1 MYKRQHL
8 RSDSIYDEP
17 PLSDVLTRLE
27 DQVPSACIDLL
38 RDTHLIRYPVYANDF
53 SLLLKYRLMN
63 ETSDSLMKYLDI
75 TEDLANR
82 IMNHIDDL
90 ISYEQFCDLLKS
102 RDLTYTRIS
111 RSLLHILLQIKTADM
126 LDYQTRGNCQYAR
139 LLGFRMDQSSVL
151 TILKQTSRI
160 PLITKLTQTDSLS
173 ETGLSM
179 LRTDIQAANLYE
191 SVLTDKFKIPFFN
204 EYRQQII
211 RVDTE

>member
-1 MYKRQHL
+1 
-8 RSDSIYDEP
+8 
-17 PLSDVLTRLE
+17 
-27 DQVPSACIDLL
+27 
-38 RDTHLIRYPVYANDF
+38 
-53 SLLLKYRLMN
+53 MN

-139 LLGFRMDQSSVL
+139 LLGFRIDL
-151 TILKQTSRI
+151 L
-160 PLITKLTQTDSLS
+160 SLQYLNRLLAS
-173 ETGLSM
+173 H
-179 LRTDIQAANLYE
+179 
-191 SVLTDKFKIPFFN
+191 
-204 EYRQQII
+204 
-211 RVDTE
+211 

>member
-1 MYKRQHL
+1 
-8 RSDSIYDEP
+8 
-17 PLSDVLTRLE
+17 
-27 DQVPSACIDLL
+27 
-38 RDTHLIRYPVYANDF
+38 
-53 SLLLKYRLMN
+53 MN

-126 LDYQTRGNCQYAR
+126 LDYQARGNCQYAR

-160 PLITKLTQTDSLS
+160 PWITKLTQTDSLS

>member
-1 MYKRQHL
+1 
-8 RSDSIYDEP
+8 
-17 PLSDVLTRLE
+17 
-27 DQVPSACIDLL
+27 
-38 RDTHLIRYPVYANDF
+38 
-53 SLLLKYRLMN
+53 
-63 ETSDSLMKYLDI
+63 
-75 TEDLANR
+75 
-82 IMNHIDDL
+82 
-90 ISYEQFCDLLKS
+90 
-102 RDLTYTRIS
+102 
-111 RSLLHILLQIKTADM
+111 M
-126 LDYQTRGNCQYAR
+126 LDYQARGNCQYAR